1 MYPSVAAAW
10 PAVCREHEGV
20 TTWMYLDTKGKVTTG
35 VGFLVDSIEQAQ
47 SLMWHRLDGSEAA
60 PGEVVIEWQ
69 RVKALTKWQHLNGL
83 IPVWRDSARLHLT
96 LDAVDTILGDWTP
109 TYWRGVV
116 KSAPNVEQAPADA
129 QLALVDLAWQNG
141 PAFLD
146 GWPDT
151 RAAVRAGDW
160 SRVREVLASFL
171 PRGGARTT
179 WRLLRLQIAAA
190 VVTRKADPTQL
201 YGSVAAVPM
210 PAPVPVPIPE
220 VPPVAPVKW
229 STSSKYDGQKYRK
242 WRGGN
247 MTPTG
252 IAVCEAIPTTVILTQ
267 GGLSTVVR
275 DSANTHAGLGAY
287 DVQTKHLSKAKTI
300 ELAAELIRSGECAF
314 PRGGLFGSAF
324 FVPHIHVASNND
336 YDSLHP
342 EAQAQVRAFKKSPR
356 RNGLAGSGRYVGPS
370 TPLGSW
376 KESPYNPTNIKAPA
390 AAQYRVVVK
399 ELLGLTVDR
408 KPRSG
413 HNRKRGYVINAD
425 RLVRRWGR
433 WNLVTSSGSY
443 YAVADS
449 KQTYLEPITPPAPPA
464 PPTSQET
471 TR

>member
-1 MYPSVAAAW
+1 MYDSVKVAW
-10 PAVCREHEGV
+10 PAICREHEGV
-20 TTWMYLDTKGKVTTG
+20 APYMYLDVKGKVTTG
-35 VGFLVDSIEQAQ
+35 VGFLVDSVEQAQ
-47 SLMWHRLDGSEAA
+47 SLPWWRGDGHAA
-60 PGEVVIEWQ
+60 SRDEVAAEWR
-69 RVKALTKWQHLNGL
+69 RVKALTKWQHRNGL
-83 IPVWRDSARLHLT
+83 DAVWRDSARLHLT
-96 LDAVDTILGDWTP
+96 LDVVDVVLGDWTP

-179 WRLLRLQIAAA
+179 WRLLRLQVAAA
-190 VVTRKADPTQL
+190 VITRKANPTQL
-201 YGSVAAVPM
+201 YATVAAVPM

-252 IAVCEAIPTTVILTQ
+252 IAVCEAIPSTVVLVQ
-267 GGLSTVVR
+267 GGLSSSVAA
-275 DSANTHAGLGAY
+275 SANTHAGLGAY
-287 DVQTKHLSKAKTI
+287 DLSVTGLSKKQIT
-300 ELAAELIRSGECAF
+300 ELCAELIRSGECAF
-314 PRGGLFGSAF
+314 PRGKAFGSSTF
-324 FVPHIHVASNND
+324 SPHVHVASAND

-342 EAQAQVRAFKKSPR
+342 EAQAQVRDFKKKPR
-356 RNGLAGSGRYVGPS
+356 RDGLYYHRAYVGPS

-376 KESPYNPTNIKAPA
+376 KESPYNPANLKAPA

-413 HNRKRGYVINAD
+413 HNRKKGYVINAD

-449 KQTYLEPITPPAPPA
+449 KQTYLEPIVPPAPPA
-464 PPTSQET
+464 ATTKET